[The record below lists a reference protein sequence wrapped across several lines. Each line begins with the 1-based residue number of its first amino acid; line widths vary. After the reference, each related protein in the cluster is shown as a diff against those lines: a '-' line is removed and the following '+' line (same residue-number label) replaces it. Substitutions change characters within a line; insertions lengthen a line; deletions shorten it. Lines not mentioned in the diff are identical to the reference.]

1 MKTILL
7 VGAVLCL
14 GFGFG
19 PLAHADT
26 EPRLSQ
32 FSGKLVPRFD
42 SLRYST
48 VNGRAG
54 PSLDYPI
61 EWTYERAGLPVL
73 ILKES
78 PDWRWVRDPEGTEV
92 WVHARMLSGKPA
104 AMVRQE
110 TILKTSATPE
120 ADPVA
125 ILQAGAIVTVAELS
139 QGWARVEAGGYS
151 GWVATADIWGA
162 APGSD

>member
-1 MKTILL
+1 MRMTLL

-14 GFGFG
+14 GLGFG
-19 PLAHADT
+19 LPVCADT
-26 EPRLSQ
+26 EPRMSQ

-61 EWTYERAGLPVL
+61 QWTYERAGLPVL

-92 WVHARMLSGKPA
+92 WIHARMLSGKPA
-104 AMVRQE
+104 AMIRNEAV
-110 TILKTSATPE
+110 LKTAAATE
-120 ADPVA
+120 AEPIA
-125 ILQAGAIVTVAELS
+125 ILQAGAIVTVTSLAE
-139 QGWARVEAGGYS
+139 GWARVEAGGFS
-151 GWVATADIWGA
+151 GWVGTGDIWGA

>member
-1 MKTILL
+1 MLL
-7 VGAVLCL
+7 VGAVLVSGL
-14 GFGFG
+14 GYG
-19 PLAHADT
+19 PSAHGDP
-26 EPRLSQ
+26 EPRMSQ

-92 WVHARMLSGKPA
+92 WIHARILSGKPA
-104 AMVRQE
+104 AMMRNE
-110 TILKTSATPE
+110 ATLKMAAAAQAEPI
-120 ADPVA
+120 A
-125 ILQAGAIVTVAELS
+125 ILQAGAIVSVTALTE
-139 QGWARVEAGGYS
+139 GWARVDAGGYS
-151 GWVATADIWGA
+151 GWIAAEDIWGA
-162 APGSD
+162 APVSD